1 VPDCAIASD
10 CPVPAGRLTPGPAG
24 DLAGGLPAA
33 LSLVPAP
40 VVRDDLL
47 ELLAV
52 VTDGR
57 PGQGRDHPV
66 AAVLA
71 LAAAAVVAG
80 SRSFTAIAGWAADVP
95 AEVRE
100 DLYQRCGAAR
110 PEAGPP
116 SKCTIWR
123 VVTGAD
129 AAVLDA
135 VTCAWLMGRARA
147 AGDLA
152 GSGDDNAPLIPVRV
166 DGKTVRGAK
175 NADGRQVHLL
185 AALAGQRGVVAAQTE
200 VGAKT
205 NEIPMIIP
213 LLDGLDLAGTV
224 ITADALHT
232 QRATADYVHGRGADF
247 AFPVKDNQP
256 GLFDALDVLPWHDVP
271 VSHTTAD
278 RGHGRISTRTIQVLD
293 APQDLP
299 FPHVSQVY
307 LIERHVTALDGTP
320 LSEIAALGVTSLAAT
335 RAGPG
340 TIAGLVR
347 GQWAIESLHWLRDT
361 LYREDESTVRTR
373 SGPRAMAALRNLAVG
388 ALHQAGRHDTT
399 EATRWASRYIDRPFA
414 ILGLTS

>member
-1 VPDCAIASD
+1 VPDCAIACE
-10 CPVPAGRLTPGPAG
+10 CPVLAGRPMSGPAS

-40 VVRDDLL
+40 AVRDDLL
-47 ELLAV
+47 ELLAG

-95 AEVRE
+95 AGVLE

-110 PEAGPP
+110 PDAGPP
-116 SKCTIWR
+116 SKATIWR

-129 AAVLDA
+129 TAALDA
-135 VTCAWLMGRARA
+135 VTGSWLMERARA
-147 AGDLA
+147 GGDLA
-152 GSGDDNAPLIPVRV
+152 GAGDDGTALVPVRV

-175 NADGRQVHLL
+175 NPDGSQVHLL
-185 AALAGQRGVVAAQTE
+185 AALAGKQGVVAAQTE
-200 VGAKT
+200 VGVKT

-213 LLDGLDLAGTV
+213 LPGGVDLDGAV
-224 ITADALHT
+224 VTADALHT

-256 GLFDALDVLPWHDVP
+256 GLFDALDALPWHDVP
-271 VSHTTAD
+271 VSHEAAG
-278 RGHGRISTRTIQVLD
+278 RGHGRICTHTIQVLG
-293 APQDLP
+293 APQNLP

-320 LSEIAALGVTSLAAT
+320 LSEVAALGVTSLDAT

-361 LYREDESTVRTR
+361 LYREDDSTVRTR

-399 EATRWASRYIDRPFA
+399 EATRWASRYIDRPFT
-414 ILGLTS
+414 ILRLTS